1 MERRIFSEFEVCRLL
16 EKNKLLA
23 RVLRESENGVKLIK
37 TAVEVEANTKKEYL
51 TKLNIDDRT
60 IPDPILH
67 GRMKKWGHEVLVYAL
82 INIYF

>member
-1 MERRIFSEFEVCRLL
+1 M
-16 EKNKLLA
+16 A

-67 GRMKKWGHEVLVYAL
+67 GRMKK
-82 INIYF
+82 